1 MTGPRSPLFT
11 SVRYAKKRRWSTA
24 VRYLAFA
31 LAAVLVLVLA
41 GGLALWRYASSRIQ
55 REDIPALA
63 QPSTAPSDGGAG
75 QAAAGGNAG
84 GSGND
89 TSALPN
95 MMNALVVG
103 TDSRAGLTD
112 QDLQELGTQDVGTN
126 LTDTIML
133 VQITPAREHAAIL
146 SFPRDLKVHPP
157 GAKTMKINAVYE
169 TGGPDLLVR
178 TIEDLTGVQIDHYV
192 EVDLAGFIQLTDA
205 IGGVEICLD
214 KPKVDKYAG
223 VNLPA
228 GCQTL
233 TGKQAVGFVRSRH
246 SADRFGPDNDFGRI
260 ARQQYFI
267 KQAMKQVTSAGTL
280 LNPLKIKRLINV
292 VANNIKTDTNL
303 GVTDMYRLANAL
315 KSMTAQDV
323 ATRLVPG
330 YWSSQT
336 SYTEM
341 YPEKAEALFQAFRQ
355 GTPLPD
361 VGMTDPHSNELT
373 AQDVHVMVLNG
384 VGTGG
389 LAAKVADFLKARGF
403 AVAGTGNAGTAANPD
418 FSHTQTLISYG
429 PDGEAKAKLLATF
442 VPNAKLEQLDADPDQ
457 GDVVLTVGSDWQQQ

>member
-1 MTGPRSPLFT
+1 MTGSRSPIFT
-11 SVRYAKKRRWSTA
+11 SVRHAKKRRWSTA
-24 VRYLAFA
+24 VRYAAFA
-31 LAAVLVLVLA
+31 LAAVVVLALA
-41 GGLALWRYASSRIQ
+41 GGLALWRYASSRIE
-55 REDIPALA
+55 REDIPSLA
-63 QPSTAPSDGGAG
+63 GPSEAPAASGTADGG
-75 QAAAGGNAG
+75 QAAAG
-84 GSGND
+84 D
-89 TSALPN
+89 TQTTPLPN
-95 MMNALVVG
+95 IMNALVVG
-103 TDSRAGLTD
+103 TDSREGLTD
-112 QDLQELGTQDVGTN
+112 QDLQELGTEDVGTN

-133 VQITPAREHAAIL
+133 VQVTPAREHAAVL

-157 GAKTMKINAVYE
+157 GAKTMKINAVYA

-178 TIEDLTGVQIDHYV
+178 TVEDLTGVQIDHYV
-192 EVDLAGFIQLTDA
+192 EVNLAGFIQLTDA

-214 KPKVDKYAG
+214 KPKVDRYAG

-228 GCQTL
+228 GCQKL

-246 SADRFGPDNDFGRI
+246 SADQFGPDNDFGRI

-292 VANNIKTDTNL
+292 VANNVKTDQDL
-303 GVTDMYRLANAL
+303 GVTDMYRLATAL
-315 KSMTAQDV
+315 KSLTAQDV
-323 ATRLVPG
+323 ATRMVPG
-330 YWSSQT
+330 YWSSET

-361 VGMTDPHSNELT
+361 VGMTDPHQNELT
-373 AQDVHVMVLNG
+373 AKDVSVMVLNG

-389 LAAKVADFLKARGF
+389 LAGKVADFLKARGF
-403 AVAGTGNAGTAANPD
+403 SVAGTANAGTADAPD
-418 FSHTQTLISYG
+418 FSHEKTLISYG
-429 PDGEAKAKLLATF
+429 PGGEAKARLLATF
-442 VPNAKLEQLDADPDQ
+442 VPNATLEATDSASAE